1 MHLQLH
7 SSWHLMLILTQ
18 EHTFLITNHQD
29 THQAVSDSNIDSIS
43 AIQIWKT
50 NNWKKILF
58 FFCPLWMVLSHS
70 LSSALHE
77 WKDTLRLTGWLLI
90 LLCNKSL
97 LQIFQIVE
105 YLSAWCNKSNTY
117 LLFFSCLKVSYTF
130 FVHILPANRPLLDLR
145 TIQEERKE
153 YFKKRKKE
161 RKWQR
166 KSNSAGLTR
175 MNTHT
180 HTFVRTHCPS
190 CYVVTKGQGVHLR
203 AASWA

>member
-1 MHLQLH
+1 MQRVFKTSFESFSHFYFQLLWKNKTFKAQTADTSNKKESKDKSFPEHTRSWKNAKFIVLLLVHLQLH

-29 THQAVSDSNIDSIS
+29 THQAVSDSNIYSIS

-77 WKDTLRLTGWLLI
+77 WKDTLRLTDWLLI

-117 LLFFSCLKVSYTF
+117 LLFFSCLKVS
-130 FVHILPANRPLLDLR
+130 
-145 TIQEERKE
+145 
-153 YFKKRKKE
+153 
-161 RKWQR
+161 
-166 KSNSAGLTR
+166 
-175 MNTHT
+175 
-180 HTFVRTHCPS
+180 
-190 CYVVTKGQGVHLR
+190 
-203 AASWA
+203 